1 MVALNKEPYNIFDD
15 DCLFFESALMQHL
28 ENNGNRDFFLGNK
41 ASYYVKLDS
50 TKSPYIFTVYI
61 FTVSQQKPHEL
72 FCHAITGVKTKKYTA
87 KELCSY
93 WIDFEGFNVTRDMF
107 RAAIQLAH

>member
-1 MVALNKEPYNIFDD
+1 MVALNKEPYLSDIFDD

-28 ENNGNRDFFLGNK
+28 KNNGNRDFFLGNK

-50 TKSPYIFTVYI
+50 TKSPYI

-93 WIDFEGFNVTRDMF
+93 WIDFEGFNVTRDMI
-107 RAAIQLAH
+107 RSAIKLAH